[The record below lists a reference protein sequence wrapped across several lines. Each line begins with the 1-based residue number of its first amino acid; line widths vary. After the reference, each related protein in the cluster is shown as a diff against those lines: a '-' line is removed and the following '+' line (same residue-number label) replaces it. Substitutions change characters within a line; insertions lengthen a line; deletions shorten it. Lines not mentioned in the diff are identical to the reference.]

1 MWSPG
6 TYCCGCFVP
15 LSVCHLIVVSILVH
29 FLHPPTIYLH
39 SHSHLHSYLPLITT
53 CCLIRDVVKIEAL
66 LNVTRSKRK
75 KIDHEDVYKKL
86 TNFSS
91 IIDSGLSQAI
101 PPSSLSKDFIRPVIV
116 CVGDSLT
123 EGMGSSDDY
132 LLSYPAIL
140 QRHPGFHHFQV
151 GTCLS

>member
-1 MWSPG
+1 MN
-6 TYCCGCFVP
+6 TLFCNDC
-15 LSVCHLIVVSILVH
+15 VCVLCHA
-29 FLHPPTIYLH
+29 
-39 SHSHLHSYLPLITT
+39 
-53 CCLIRDVVKIEAL
+53 RDVVKIEAL
-66 LNVTRSKRK
+66 LNTTRSKRL

-86 TNFSS
+86 TNLTS
-91 IIDSGLSQAI
+91 IIDSGAGAGAGAAQAAI
-101 PPSSLSKDFIRPVIV
+101 PPASLSKDFIRPVIA

-151 GTCLS
+151 PVGGC

>member
-15 LSVCHLIVVSILVH
+15 LSVCHLIVVSILIH
-29 FLHPPTIYLH
+29 FLHPPTIYL
-39 SHSHLHSYLPLITT
+39 HSHLHSYLPLITT

-151 GTCLS
+151 GTA